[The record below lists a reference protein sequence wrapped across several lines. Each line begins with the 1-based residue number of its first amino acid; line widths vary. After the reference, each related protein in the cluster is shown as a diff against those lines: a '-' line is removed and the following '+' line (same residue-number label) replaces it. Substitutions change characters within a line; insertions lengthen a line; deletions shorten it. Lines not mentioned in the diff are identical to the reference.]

1 MKRLKQLDLLRALAI
16 FLVLG
21 RHLEP
26 CPVETSSVLHA
37 ATKIWATGGWIGV
50 DLFFVL
56 SGFLV
61 SGLLFRE
68 HAKHGRID
76 VPRFLIRRGFKIYP
90 AFWLLIA
97 VTVALWIPRHHDVPW
112 QRLAIELCF
121 VQNYV
126 PGLWVHTW
134 SLAVEEHFYLL
145 LAAGFVFLTRR
156 RASQPFELLPRA
168 FVLVALICQGL
179 RLWNGSRGHFEYNTH
194 LFATHLRID
203 SLFFGVLIGWW
214 FHQQPANFLAFAQRY
229 RLPLALAAVV
239 LLAPAFC
246 WPVERTPFLYIW
258 GPALFYLGGGGL
270 LVASLGFAMPASRW
284 VEAIAYGG
292 SHSYSIYLWN
302 GAMMTWGT
310 AAIAALLGS
319 HNNWLAYAILYLA
332 LSVGVGILMS
342 LIIEFPVLRIR
353 ERLFPSLA

>member
-1 MKRLKQLDLLRALAI
+1 MKRLPQLDLLRALAI

-26 CPVETSSVLHA
+26 CPVETNAMLHGV
-37 ATKIWATGGWIGV
+37 TKLWATGGWIGV

-68 HAKHGRID
+68 HAKHGKID
-76 VPRFLIRRGFKIYP
+76 ITRFLIRRGFKIYP

-97 VTVALWIPRHHDVPW
+97 VTVALWIPRHHNMPW
-112 QRLAIELCF
+112 RRLAIELCF
-121 VQNYV
+121 VQNYL

-145 LAAGFVFLTRR
+145 LAAGFFFLTRKR
-156 RASQPFELLPRA
+156 SSQPFDLVPRA
-168 FVLVALICQGL
+168 FVLVAMICQGL
-179 RLWNGSRGHFEYNTH
+179 RLLNGGHFEYNTH

-214 FHQQPANFLAFAQRY
+214 FHYKPMNFMASAQRY
-229 RLPLALAAVV
+229 RVLLALAAAA

-258 GPALFYLGGGGL
+258 GPALFYLGGGCL
-270 LVASLGFAMPASRW
+270 LVSSLGFAMPASRW
-284 VEAIAYGG
+284 IAAIAYGG

-302 GAMMTWGT
+302 GPVMTWGT
-310 AAIAALLGS
+310 VAIACLPGS
-319 HNNWLAYAILYLA
+319 HNHWFARAALYLA
-332 LSVGVGILMS
+332 LSVGIGILMS
-342 LIIEFPVLRIR
+342 LIVEFPALRIR
-353 ERLFPSLA
+353 ERLFPSHA